1 METKILVT
9 GSTFF
14 FASEGRLVQQ
24 FTFTHHHI
32 FFLQQGE
39 IFWWWVGI
47 KERGGRADAGLVPTV
62 GLCSVKRMFRCSTS
76 DDLTNDTSYMAA
88 LSEADALITF
98 LVGHSLHRLMMIF
111 IIIGSGD
118 K

>member
-24 FTFTHHHI
+24 FTFTHHHF

-47 KERGGRADAGLVPTV
+47 KERGGGRMLV
-62 GLCSVKRMFRCSTS
+62 RFR
-76 DDLTNDTSYMAA
+76 
-88 LSEADALITF
+88 
-98 LVGHSLHRLMMIF
+98 R
-111 IIIGSGD
+111 
-118 K
+118 